1 MVFQPGGEP
10 VMEIDCVDDVLVDH
24 ICDRV
29 LDDVLCQFKLS
40 KDAIFTKN
48 PDKTSKRVECE
59 GPPAT
64 LPLSFGTYLLQ
75 HNHQDEPRFFL

>member
-29 LDDVLCQFKLS
+29 LDDDLCQFKLS
-40 KDAIFTKN
+40 KDAIHK
-48 PDKTSKRVECE
+48 KTR
-59 GPPAT
+59 
-64 LPLSFGTYLLQ
+64 
-75 HNHQDEPRFFL
+75 